1 MTTSNI
7 TNTISGAD
15 LGTYEAADQESLDY
29 ARGLDA
35 LAGPS
40 EDDAFEEGDP
50 GQCDVVYFDSG
61 SRRYYRVD
69 YADVVRLGEMLRA
82 GTRDAYS
89 LWCAE
94 TTSDDLGEH
103 YSA

>member
-1 MTTSNI
+1 MMDQNMI
-7 TNTISGAD
+7 A
-15 LGTYEAADQESLDY
+15 QESLDY

-40 EDDAFEEGDP
+40 EDGAYEEGDP

-69 YADVVRLGEMLRA
+69 YADVVRYGEMLRA